1 MSREHSP
8 SVVLIQADTR
18 LTDADG
24 GHLQITMPVNKK
36 VCKHLNYEYRFV
48 HIDEKL
54 ISCCV
59 RSDKLDNKNRNRKD
73 RYAKIFLIDSI
84 LKETDADVLV
94 FLDSDAWVQNCNYL
108 NQLICKLVDEKTKIG
123 CFSRD
128 PYCQKNTYV
137 NSGSFILKVNDS
149 TRKMYDI
156 IKYNYYNFP
165 KTGIFKRFN
174 DQYYISNYV
183 YENKED
189 YYIFEPTIL
198 NSPVGKI
205 LRHNWWKDQRINDD
219 TKLLMNEDFENQSNY
234 LNLDKYL
241 DNKPWPNKN
250 KSSEQWR
257 LKKSKSLWKN

>member
-8 SVVLIQADTR
+8 SVVLIQSDTR
-18 LTDADG
+18 LTDSRNG

-59 RSDKLDNKNRNRKD
+59 RSDKLEIRTQNRKE

-108 NQLICKLVDEKTKIG
+108 NQLICKLVNEKTKIG

-128 PYCQKNTYV
+128 P
-137 NSGSFILKVNDS
+137 
-149 TRKMYDI
+149 
-156 IKYNYYNFP
+156 
-165 KTGIFKRFN
+165 
-174 DQYYISNYV
+174 
-183 YENKED
+183 
-189 YYIFEPTIL
+189 
-198 NSPVGKI
+198 
-205 LRHNWWKDQRINDD
+205 
-219 TKLLMNEDFENQSNY
+219 
-234 LNLDKYL
+234 
-241 DNKPWPNKN
+241 
-250 KSSEQWR
+250 
-257 LKKSKSLWKN
+257 